1 MMLKQERN
9 MDMDLSLIITW
20 EQVSNFLLYLVTTLG
35 LIGAGLG
42 IFLIITPYKEMK
54 LIKEGTST
62 DVTKVNAAQASAH
75 DLGGKMIGLCV
86 VLASAIYHSANLME
100 LILWGLVAI
109 VAQIVTYYLFGWI
122 TPFKVAKEIQ
132 MGNVSVA
139 ILGSRLSLGC
149 SLIIAALIS

>member
-1 MMLKQERN
+1 MLQQERN

-62 DVTKVNAAQASAH
+62 EITKVNAAQASAH

>member
-1 MMLKQERN
+1 MLKQERN

>member
-62 DVTKVNAAQASAH
+62 DITKVNAAQASAH

-139 ILGSRLSLGC
+139 ILGSRLSVGC

>member
-9 MDMDLSLIITW
+9 IDMDLNMIITW

-62 DVTKVNAAQASAH
+62 DITKVNAAQASAH

>member
-1 MMLKQERN
+1 
-9 MDMDLSLIITW
+9 MDLNMIITW
-20 EQVSNFLLYLVTTLG
+20 EQISNFLLYLVTTLG

-54 LIKEGTST
+54 LIKEGASP
-62 DVTKVNAAQASAH
+62 DITKANAGLASAH

-86 VLASAIYHSANLME
+86 VLASAIYHSANLVE
-100 LILWGLVAI
+100 LLLWGLVAI
-109 VAQIVTYYLFGWI
+109 AAQIITYYLFGWI

-139 ILGSRLSLGC
+139 ILGSRLSVGC

>member
-1 MMLKQERN
+1 MLKQERN

-122 TPFKVAKEIQ
+122 TPLRSPRKYKWVTYPSRFS
-132 MGNVSVA
+132 GHVSVWDA
-139 ILGSRLSLGC
+139 HLL
-149 SLIIAALIS
+149 

>member
-1 MMLKQERN
+1 MMLQQERN

-62 DVTKVNAAQASAH
+62 EITKVNAAQASAH